1 MSEPGQQVTLQPLKI
16 ESPVPLYQQLRE
28 QLEDLARHL
37 GTDQPLPTQEELCNL
52 FGVSR
57 ITVRQALSQLI
68 ADGVVRRRRSR
79 GRLYFQPRVQQRLTR
94 FRGFFVDDLLAAGLH
109 SRTHVCSV
117 VRVKDTRVAGLLKVP
132 ATDELFRIE
141 QLHEAD
147 GVPTAIQ
154 VSYVPVAIDPALDR
168 LDLSESLL
176 TLLEQVI
183 GRPITGAM
191 QYMSVRRA
199 TGEEST
205 ALHTGRYDPVIQ
217 VDRVSF
223 DRTER
228 PIEYFSCVLPAALY
242 DFVVEL
248 GLRVGS
254 LDCTAEVL
262 EKRVGQQ
269 APDDW
274 AARKTRDRQIG
285 GRRGRRHAPIGERPP
300 S

>member
-1 MSEPGQQVTLQPLKI
+1 MSEPGRQVNLQPLEI

-28 QLEDLARHL
+28 QLEDLARRV

-57 ITVRQALSQLI
+57 ITVRQALSQLL

-117 VRVKDTRVAGLLKVP
+117 VRVKDARIAGLLEVA

-141 QLHEAD
+141 RLHEAD
-147 GVPTAIQ
+147 GVPTALQ
-154 VSYVPVAIDPALDR
+154 VSYVPVAISPALDR

-176 TLLEQVI
+176 TLLEEVT
-183 GRPITGAM
+183 GKAITGAM
-191 QYMSVRRA
+191 QHLSVRKA

-228 PIEYFSCVLPAALY
+228 PIEYFSCALPAALY
-242 DFVVEL
+242 DFVMEL

-254 LDCTAEVL
+254 LDHTAEVL
-262 EKRVGQQ
+262 EKRIGQQ
-269 APDDW
+269 TADDW
-274 AARKTRDRQIG
+274 AARKTRDRELG
-285 GRRGRRHAPIGERPP
+285 GRRGRRRVPIGKVPP